1 LLQFITFILI
11 RLLNWGYQPRTRKDV
26 FNPLAKYCFKPWG
39 DHLPFTFKFV
49 ERNLRIADI
58 TISFLKNG
66 QGGMDECKEAFASP
80 STDGR
85 VFFNVDLNWSFGAAP
100 GAYDFL
106 TVGLHELDMLWG
118 LLIPQLRALSCGH
131 IMAWMKTGF
140 YKTMMFMELKL
151 CMVSSNRW
159 GALS

>member
-1 LLQFITFILI
+1 M
-11 RLLNWGYQPRTRKDV
+11 

-106 TVGLHELDMLWG
+106 TVGLHELGHALG
-118 LLIPQLRALSCGH
+118 LAHSSVKGVVMWSYNGMNENRVLQDDDVHGIEALYGV
-131 IMAWMKTGF
+131 K
-140 YKTMMFMELKL
+140 
-151 CMVSSNRW
+151 
-159 GALS
+159 